1 MSSTKH
7 VQLHAKSKPTFMIAW
22 KIIIVIMYE
31 KPNRTL
37 QILNPLK
44 PITETEYL
52 TEELSL
58 DI

>member
-1 MSSTKH
+1 
-7 VQLHAKSKPTFMIAW
+7 MIAW

-37 QILNPLK
+37 QVLNPLK